1 MTNALLIGGIYLIVL
16 FLLSAFL
23 IRKALISF
31 EDYSYCGRS
40 LSIGFIFF
48 TYLGTWIGG
57 GTIIGLVGRSHD
69 FGASQYWIMAMSCIV
84 ELFFA
89 FFLIDRIREKGYR
102 SITGFFAA
110 NYPERE
116 GVIRIP
122 AAAALLIRNVT
133 MIAMQFSALSYL
145 ITITFGIGR
154 SLALIIIFI
163 VVIAYTVLSG
173 LWGVAMTDV
182 FQGVLQTF
190 SIIALI
196 IVTLHAAGGIHSV
209 EEYYLAEEGMDNL
222 NLFATH
228 LNWYEM
234 IMYIAAFG
242 VFFLMNDQTNWER
255 IYASKGNRTAKW
267 GFMLPLVI
275 TMISLVLIS
284 YLGVFQK
291 VISGG
296 IEDSQTVLYAFLF
309 DRGGSV
315 LTIVIMVGLIAAIMS
330 SADSFLLASGIMI
343 SEDII
348 KTFIV
353 KDASDKEMI
362 FFTRI
367 FVVVTGSIAFTFAI
381 NIDDI
386 LSLWLTGIGMTSVIL
401 LPGYFLGWM
410 RRRPGTSRVLAGM
423 AAGCL
428 CVLLMIFGVIP
439 VTAPCIS
446 ICCILNLLICMIPLP
461 AGAKVSASS

>member
-1 MTNALLIGGIYLIVL
+1 MINALLIGGIYLIIL
-16 FLLSAFL
+16 FVLSAFL
-23 IRKALISF
+23 IRKALTSF

-40 LSIGFIFF
+40 LGIGFVFF

-69 FGASQYWIMAMSCIV
+69 YGASQYWIMAMACFV

-89 FFLIDRIREKGYR
+89 FFLIDKIRDKEYK
-102 SITGFFAA
+102 SITVFFAS
-110 NYPERE
+110 NYPMH
-116 GVIRIP
+116 GGIVRIP

-163 VVIAYTVLSG
+163 VIIAYTVLSG
-173 LWGVAMTDV
+173 LWGVALTDV

-196 IVTLHAAGGIHSV
+196 IVTLYAAGGLRNV
-209 EEYYLAEEGMDNL
+209 EAYYSAEEHLDNL
-222 NLFATH
+222 SLFATD
-228 LNWYEM
+228 LSWYE
-234 IMYIAAFG
+234 IVMYIAAFG

-255 IYASKGNRTAKW
+255 IYASKGSRTAKW

-275 TMISLVLIS
+275 TLISLVLIS

-296 IEDSQTVLYAFLF
+296 VEDSQSILYTFLL

-348 KTFIV
+348 KAFII

-381 NIDDI
+381 NIFDI
-386 LSLWLTGIGMTSVIL
+386 LSLWLTGIGMTSMIL
-401 LPGYFLGWM
+401 LPGYFLGWF
-410 RRRPGTSRVLAGM
+410 RRKPSTSHVLAGM
-423 AAGCL
+423 GAGAV
-428 CVLLMIFGVIP
+428 CVLLMIFGILP
-439 VTAPCIS
+439 VEAPYIYA
-446 ICCILNLLICMIPLP
+446 CCILNLLICIIPTKRNLQLP
-461 AGAKVSASS
+461 A

>member
-1 MTNALLIGGIYLIVL
+1 MINALIIGGVYLIVL
-16 FLLSAFL
+16 FVLSAFL
-23 IRKALISF
+23 IRKALTSF

-40 LSIGFIFF
+40 LGIGFIFF

-69 FGASQYWIMAMSCIV
+69 FGASQYWIMAMSCFV

-89 FFLIDRIREKGYR
+89 FFLIDKIRDREYK
-102 SITGFFAA
+102 SITGFFAS
-110 NYPERE
+110 NYPMHD

-145 ITITFGIGR
+145 ITITFGINR
-154 SLALIIIFI
+154 SLALMIIFI
-163 VVIAYTVLSG
+163 VIIAYTVLSG

-182 FQGVLQTF
+182 FQGILQTF

-196 IVTLHAAGGIHSV
+196 VVTLYAAGGIGSV
-209 EEYYLAEEGMDNL
+209 EHFYLEEEEMDSL
-222 NLFATH
+222 NLFSTTMS
-228 LNWYEM
+228 WYEI
-234 IMYIAAFG
+234 IMFIAAFG
-242 VFFLMNDQTNWER
+242 LFFLMNDQTNWER
-255 IYASKGNRTAKW
+255 IYASKGKRTAKW

-275 TMISLVLIS
+275 TLISLVLIS
-284 YLGVFQK
+284 YLGVFQR

-296 IEDSQTVLYAFLF
+296 VEDSQSVLYTFLF
-309 DRGGSV
+309 ARGGSV
-315 LTIVIMVGLIAAIMS
+315 LTILIMVGLIAAIMS

-348 KTFIV
+348 KKFII
-353 KDASDKEMI
+353 KDLSDRAMI

-381 NIDDI
+381 NINDI
-386 LSLWLTGIGMTSVIL
+386 LSLWLTGIGMTSMIL
-401 LPGYFLGWM
+401 LPGYFLGW
-410 RRRPGTSRVLAGM
+410 SRIKPATDTVLAGM
-423 AAGCL
+423 GVGAV
-428 CVLLMIFGVIP
+428 CVLLMILGIIPIEAPYICACCLLNLLVCVIP
-439 VTAPCIS
+439 VKG
-446 ICCILNLLICMIPLP
+446 NRIPYN
-461 AGAKVSASS
+461 A